1 MRYHS
6 YFDTLKANYEVDFM
20 QFLLSYIWGSIGGG
34 IILGQLLLRSTNG
47 MNLLG
52 CSLLLILVLE
62 IFQFSSSLDSLVL
75 NPLPAGV

>member
-1 MRYHS
+1 
-6 YFDTLKANYEVDFM
+6 M